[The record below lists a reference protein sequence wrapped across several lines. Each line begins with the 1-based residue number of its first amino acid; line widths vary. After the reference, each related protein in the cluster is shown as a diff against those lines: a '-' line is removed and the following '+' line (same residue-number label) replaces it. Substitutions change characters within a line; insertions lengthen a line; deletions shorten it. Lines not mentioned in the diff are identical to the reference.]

1 MKNGNKCTRCKRCET
16 STRCSR
22 CSRYSNVEGCLKF
35 KNSKMT
41 FFELFGFFFLRKIDV
56 QISDTSAM
64 SKIVQ
69 KMFKDVQDV
78 RNEIIKFEK

>member
-1 MKNGNKCTRCKRCET
+1 
-16 STRCSR
+16 
-22 CSRYSNVEGCLKF
+22 
-35 KNSKMT
+35 MT